1 MYCKDWEG
9 VLGIPRQPKRNQGH
23 ERFVPNQRT
32 APMISGRSGP
42 HLRSTFSNTL
52 QAHTSRR
59 PVQRNKIT
67 GILFTLSQAEHS
79 RHVIHACVLVYECN
93 SFGECKLWNSILIIA
108 HKNVAQRHIA
118 SRSLICLISIC
129 SSFWWEVS
137 IYAAL
142 PEKHSRV
149 TKYES
154 PSPHVPQKKDN
165 VISAVRA
172 ACIGQS

>member
-129 SSFWWEVS
+129 SSFDGRSAYMQTSWETFTS
-137 IYAAL
+137 NKIRIAFS
-142 PEKHSRV
+142 SR
-149 TKYES
+149 
-154 PSPHVPQKKDN
+154 PAKKDN